1 MDTEL
6 DIIQRFFQEVE
17 NICTHEQALQEERNR
32 KGENYNLFSILNI
45 ERYELKHSALIAN
58 LLDPKGSH
66 GCGDAFL
73 RAFFEIA
80 LKERA
85 YPFEDCTHLHSY
97 TEYYTGPIAGD
108 TGGRID
114 ILVKSSHYGLI
125 IENKIYAGDQDKQL
139 IRYDNYGKEV
149 FGADGYLLVYLTL
162 YGYDASK
169 ESTAT
174 KSAEEVGY
182 LRLSYAEDIL
192 RWLEQ
197 CVRLADDKPLVRES
211 LNQYIRTIKQLTY
224 QDMNQENIQKIIELT
239 ISHSKTVATILAHEA
254 KIAKEIR
261 DKYIF
266 PKLEEYAKEKGWHFC
281 AKPDLTNPTEIQFQ
295 KDDYD
300 SCIFISAGNSRT
312 TTIWDRVWIGVEYIP
327 QHKTEAN
334 APIDKLICL
343 TESNDSY
350 PKGWEYLTP
359 WDWESAKNFD
369 KMKEEVVNKV
379 TKKLDEI
386 IKELGKEQIKQS
398 CHTLH
403 NSLITSEGKT
413 SSSSKEKEV

>member
-6 DIIQRFFQEVE
+6 DIQRFFQEVAS
-17 NICTHEQALQEERNR
+17 ICALEQAQQEERNR
-32 KGENYNLFSILNI
+32 KGENYNLFSILSI

-58 LLDPKGSH
+58 LFDPEGSH

-80 LKERA
+80 LKERT
-85 YPFEDCTHLHSY
+85 YLFEDCTLPHSY

-114 ILVKSSHYGLI
+114 ILVKSSRYGLI

-139 IRYDNYGKEV
+139 TRYDNYGRET

-162 YGYDASK
+162 YGCDASK

-197 CVRLADDKPLVRES
+197 CVRLADNKPLVRES

-224 QDMNQENIQKIIELT
+224 QDMNQKNIEKIIDLAVDHPEV
-239 ISHSKTVATILAHEA
+239 VATLSSKRDA
-254 KIAKEIR
+254 IAQGIR
-261 DKYIF
+261 KKYIF
-266 PKLEEYAKEKGWHFC
+266 DKLKEYADQKGWLF
-281 AKPDLTNPTEIQFQ
+281 DDTEITNPQGEPNIRFR
-295 KDDYD
+295 KEGWDG
-300 SCIFISAGNSRT
+300 SIIISADSENKKSNYGWWMNL
-312 TTIWDRVWIGVEYIP
+312 WIGIDSKEAGAKKLACLEKQSPEYP
-327 QHKTEAN
+327 M
-334 APIDKLICL
+334 
-343 TESNDSY
+343 
-350 PKGWEYLTP
+350 GWEYLTTP
-359 WDWESAKNFD
+359 NWYSAENFPA
-369 KMKEEVVNKV
+369 MKTSVAK
-379 TKKLDEI
+379 EI
-386 IKELGKEQIKQS
+386 ISKLNEIIEELSINK
-398 CHTLH
+398 
-403 NSLITSEGKT
+403 
-413 SSSSKEKEV
+413 

>member
-6 DIIQRFFQEVE
+6 DIQQFFQEVAS
-17 NICTHEQALQEERNR
+17 ICALEQAQQEERNR
-32 KGENYNLFSILNI
+32 KGENYNLFSILSI

-80 LKERA
+80 LKGTA
-85 YPFEDCTHLHSY
+85 YPFENSTPLDSR
-97 TEYYTGPIAGD
+97 TEHYTGPIAGD

-114 ILVKSSHYGLI
+114 ILVKSSQYGLI

-139 IRYDNYGKEV
+139 TRYDNYGKEI

-197 CVRLADDKPLVRES
+197 CARLAYDKPLVRES

-224 QDMNQENIQKIIELT
+224 QDMNQENIEKIIDLAVDHPEV
-239 ISHSKTVATILAHEA
+239 VATLSSNRDA
-254 KIAKEIR
+254 IAQRIR
-261 DKYIF
+261 KKYIF
-266 PKLEEYAKEKGWHFC
+266 DKLKEYADQKGWLF
-281 AKPDLTNPTEIQFQ
+281 DSTEIANP
-295 KDDYD
+295 KGDNKIRLRKEGWDGSIIIAAD
-300 SCIFISAGNSRT
+300 SEDKKSNYGWWMNL
-312 TTIWDRVWIGVEYIP
+312 WIGIDSKVTGAKKLACLEKQSPEYP
-327 QHKTEAN
+327 M
-334 APIDKLICL
+334 
-343 TESNDSY
+343 
-350 PKGWEYLTP
+350 GWEYLTTP
-359 WDWESAKNFD
+359 NWYSAENFPA
-369 KMKEEVVNKV
+369 MKTSVAQ
-379 TKKLDEI
+379 EI
-386 IKELGKEQIKQS
+386 ISKLNEIIEELGVK
-398 CHTLH
+398 
-403 NSLITSEGKT
+403 
-413 SSSSKEKEV
+413 

>member
-6 DIIQRFFQEVE
+6 DIQRFFQEVAS
-17 NICTHEQALQEERNR
+17 ICALGQAQQEERNR
-32 KGENYNLFSILNI
+32 KGENYNLFSILSI

-85 YPFEDCTHLHSY
+85 YPFEDCTLPHSD

-139 IRYDNYGKEV
+139 TRYDNYGKKT

-162 YGYDASK
+162 YGCDASK

-197 CVRLADDKPLVRES
+197 CVRLADNKPLVRES

-224 QDMNQENIQKIIELT
+224 QDMNQEDIQTIIDLAVDHPEV
-239 ISHSKTVATILAHEA
+239 VATLSSKRDA
-254 KIAKEIR
+254 IAQGIR
-261 DKYIF
+261 EKYIF
-266 PKLEEYAKEKGWHFC
+266 AELKKYADQKGW
-281 AKPDLTNPTEIQFQ
+281 LY
-295 KDDYD
+295 DDSESSYNEEEPKIRFRKEGWD
-300 SCIFISAGNSRT
+300 GSIIISADSEDKKSNYGWWINL
-312 TTIWDRVWIGVEYIP
+312 WIGIDSKVTGAKKLACLEKQSPEYP
-327 QHKTEAN
+327 M
-334 APIDKLICL
+334 
-343 TESNDSY
+343 
-350 PKGWEYLTP
+350 GWEYLTTP
-359 WDWESAKNFD
+359 NWYSAENFPA
-369 KMKEEVVNKV
+369 MKTSVAEEIIN
-379 TKKLDEI
+379 KLDEI
-386 IKELGKEQIKQS
+386 IEELGVK
-398 CHTLH
+398 
-403 NSLITSEGKT
+403 
-413 SSSSKEKEV
+413 

>member
-6 DIIQRFFQEVE
+6 DIQQFFQEVAR
-17 NICTHEQALQEERNR
+17 ICALEQAQQEERNR

-58 LLDPKGSH
+58 LLDPEGSH

-80 LKERA
+80 LKEGA
-85 YPFEDCTHLHSY
+85 YPFKDCTLPHSY

-114 ILVKSSHYGLI
+114 ILVESKSSHYGLI

-139 IRYDNYGKEV
+139 TRYDNYGKET
-149 FGADGYLLVYLTL
+149 FGADKYLLAYLTL

-197 CVRLADDKPLVRES
+197 CARLAYDKPLVRES

-224 QDMNQENIQKIIELT
+224 QDMNPKNIRKIINLAVDHPEV
-239 ISHSKTVATILAHEA
+239 VATLSSKRDA
-254 KIAKEIR
+254 IAQGIR
-261 DKYIF
+261 KKYIF
-266 PKLEEYAKEKGWHFC
+266 AKLKEYADQKGWQF
-281 AKPDLTNPTEIQFQ
+281 DDTEITNPQGEPNIRFR
-295 KDDYD
+295 KEGWDG
-300 SCIFISAGNSRT
+300 SIIISADSEDKKSNYGWWINL
-312 TTIWDRVWIGVEYIP
+312 WIGIDSKVTGAKKLACLEKQSPEYP
-327 QHKTEAN
+327 M
-334 APIDKLICL
+334 
-343 TESNDSY
+343 
-350 PKGWEYLTP
+350 GWEYLTTP
-359 WDWESAKNFD
+359 NWYSAENFPA
-369 KMKEEVVNKV
+369 MKTSVAQEIIN
-379 TKKLDEI
+379 KLDEI
-386 IKELGKEQIKQS
+386 IEELGVK
-398 CHTLH
+398 
-403 NSLITSEGKT
+403 
-413 SSSSKEKEV
+413 

>member
-1 MDTEL
+1 MD
-6 DIIQRFFQEVE
+6 IQQFFQEVAS
-17 NICTHEQALQEERNR
+17 ICALEQAQQEERNR
-32 KGENYNLFSILNI
+32 KGENYNLFSILSI

-80 LKERA
+80 LKGTA
-85 YPFEDCTHLHSY
+85 YPFENSTPLDSR
-97 TEYYTGPIAGD
+97 TEHYTGPIAGD

-197 CVRLADDKPLVRES
+197 CARLAYDKPLVRES

-224 QDMNQENIQKIIELT
+224 QDMNQEDIKKIINLAVDHPEV
-239 ISHSKTVATILAHEA
+239 VATLSSKRDA
-254 KIAKEIR
+254 IAQGIR
-261 DKYIF
+261 EKYIF
-266 PKLEEYAKEKGWHFC
+266 DKLRKYADQKGWLFDD
-281 AKPDLTNPTEIQFQ
+281 AEIANPKGDNKIRLRKEGWDGSI
-295 KDDYD
+295 
-300 SCIFISAGNSRT
+300 IISADSEDKKSNYGWWMNL
-312 TTIWDRVWIGVEYIP
+312 WIGIDSKEAGAKKLACLEKQSPEYP
-327 QHKTEAN
+327 M
-334 APIDKLICL
+334 
-343 TESNDSY
+343 
-350 PKGWEYLTP
+350 GWEYLTTQN
-359 WDWESAKNFD
+359 WYSAENFPA
-369 KMKEEVVNKV
+369 MKTSVAQ
-379 TKKLDEI
+379 EI
-386 IKELGKEQIKQS
+386 INKLNEIIEELGVK
-398 CHTLH
+398 
-403 NSLITSEGKT
+403 
-413 SSSSKEKEV
+413 

>member
-6 DIIQRFFQEVE
+6 NIIQRFFQEVE

-139 IRYDNYGKEV
+139 TRYDNYGKET
-149 FGADGYLLVYLTL
+149 FGADKYLLAYLTL

-197 CVRLADDKPLVRES
+197 CARLAYDKPLVRES

-224 QDMNQENIQKIIELT
+224 QDMNQEDIQKIIDLAVDHPEV
-239 ISHSKTVATILAHEA
+239 VATLSSKRDA
-254 KIAKEIR
+254 IAQGIR
-261 DKYIF
+261 EKYIF
-266 PKLEEYAKEKGWHFC
+266 DKLKEYADQKGW
-281 AKPDLTNPTEIQFQ
+281 LY
-295 KDDYD
+295 DDSESSYNEEEPKIRFRKEGWD
-300 SCIFISAGNSRT
+300 GSIIISADSEDKKSNYGWWMNL
-312 TTIWDRVWIGVEYIP
+312 WIGIDSKVTGAKKLACLEKQSPEYP
-327 QHKTEAN
+327 M
-334 APIDKLICL
+334 
-343 TESNDSY
+343 
-350 PKGWEYLTP
+350 GWEYLTTP
-359 WDWESAKNFD
+359 NWYSAENFPA
-369 KMKEEVVNKV
+369 MKTSVAEEIIN
-379 TKKLDEI
+379 KLDEI
-386 IKELGKEQIKQS
+386 IEELGVK
-398 CHTLH
+398 
-403 NSLITSEGKT
+403 
-413 SSSSKEKEV
+413 

>member
-1 MDTEL
+1 MDTKL
-6 DIIQRFFQEVE
+6 DIQRFFQEVAS
-17 NICTHEQALQEERNR
+17 ICALEQAQQKERNR
-32 KGENYNLFSILNI
+32 KGENYNLFSILSI

-58 LLDPKGSH
+58 LLDPEESH

-80 LKERA
+80 LKDLA
-85 YPFEDCTHLHSY
+85 YPFEDCTLPHSY

-139 IRYDNYGKEV
+139 TRYDNYGKET

-197 CVRLADDKPLVRES
+197 CARLADNKPLVRES

-224 QDMNQENIQKIIELT
+224 QDMNQENIQEIIDLAVDHPEV
-239 ISHSKTVATILAHEA
+239 VATLSSKRDA
-254 KIAKEIR
+254 IAQGIR
-261 DKYIF
+261 KKYIF
-266 PKLEEYAKEKGWHFC
+266 DKLKEYADQKGWLF
-281 AKPDLTNPTEIQFQ
+281 DDTEIANPEGDN
-295 KDDYD
+295 KIRLRKEGWDG
-300 SCIFISAGNSRT
+300 SIIISADSEDKKSNYGWWMNL
-312 TTIWDRVWIGVEYIP
+312 WIGIDSKEAGAKKLACLEKQSPEYP
-327 QHKTEAN
+327 M
-334 APIDKLICL
+334 
-343 TESNDSY
+343 
-350 PKGWEYLTP
+350 GWEYLTTP
-359 WDWESAKNFD
+359 NWYSAENFPA
-369 KMKEEVVNKV
+369 MKESVAKEIIN
-379 TKKLDEI
+379 KLDEI
-386 IKELGKEQIKQS
+386 IEELGVK
-398 CHTLH
+398 
-403 NSLITSEGKT
+403 
-413 SSSSKEKEV
+413 

>member
-6 DIIQRFFQEVE
+6 DIQRFFQEVAS
-17 NICTHEQALQEERNR
+17 ICTHEQALQEERHR

-114 ILVKSSHYGLI
+114 ILVTSSDYGLI

-139 IRYDNYGKEV
+139 TRYDNYGKEI

-197 CVRLADDKPLVRES
+197 CVQLADNKPLVRES

-224 QDMNQENIQKIIELT
+224 QDMNQENIQKIIDLAVDHPEV
-239 ISHSKTVATILAHEA
+239 VATLSSNRDA
-254 KIAKEIR
+254 IAQGIR
-261 DKYIF
+261 KKYIF
-266 PKLEEYAKEKGWHFC
+266 AELKKYADQKGW
-281 AKPDLTNPTEIQFQ
+281 LY
-295 KDDYD
+295 DDSESSYNEEEPKIRFRKEGWGG
-300 SCIFISAGNSRT
+300 SIIISADSEDKKSNYGWWTNL
-312 TTIWDRVWIGVEYIP
+312 WIGIDSKEAGAKKLTCLEKQSSEYP
-327 QHKTEAN
+327 M
-334 APIDKLICL
+334 
-343 TESNDSY
+343 
-350 PKGWEYLTP
+350 GWEYLTTP
-359 WDWESAKNFD
+359 NWYSAENFPA
-369 KMKEEVVNKV
+369 MKTSVAQEIID
-379 TKKLDEI
+379 KLDEI
-386 IKELGKEQIKQS
+386 IEELGIK
-398 CHTLH
+398 
-403 NSLITSEGKT
+403 
-413 SSSSKEKEV
+413 

>member
-6 DIIQRFFQEVE
+6 DIIQQFFQEVAS
-17 NICTHEQALQEERNR
+17 ICALEQSQQEERNR
-32 KGENYNLFSILNI
+32 KGENYNLFSILSI

-139 IRYDNYGKEV
+139 TRYDNYGKET
-149 FGADGYLLVYLTL
+149 FGADKYLLAYLTL

-197 CVRLADDKPLVRES
+197 CARLAYDKPLVRES

-224 QDMNQENIQKIIELT
+224 QDMNQENIQEIIDLAVDHPEV
-239 ISHSKTVATILAHEA
+239 VATLSSKRDA
-254 KIAKEIR
+254 IAQGIR
-261 DKYIF
+261 KKYIF
-266 PKLEEYAKEKGWHFC
+266 DKLKEYADQKGWLF
-281 AKPDLTNPTEIQFQ
+281 DSTEIANP
-295 KDDYD
+295 KGDNKIRLRKEGWDGSIIIAAD
-300 SCIFISAGNSRT
+300 SEDKKSNYGWWINL
-312 TTIWDRVWIGVEYIP
+312 WIGIDSKVTGAKKLACLEKQSPEYP
-327 QHKTEAN
+327 M
-334 APIDKLICL
+334 
-343 TESNDSY
+343 
-350 PKGWEYLTP
+350 GWEYLTTP
-359 WDWESAKNFD
+359 NWYSAENFPA
-369 KMKEEVVNKV
+369 MKESVAKEIIN
-379 TKKLDEI
+379 KLDEI
-386 IKELGKEQIKQS
+386 
-398 CHTLH
+398 
-403 NSLITSEGKT
+403 
-413 SSSSKEKEV
+413 

>member
-6 DIIQRFFQEVE
+6 DIQRFFQKVE
-17 NICTHEQALQEERNR
+17 KICTHEQALQKERYH
-32 KGENYNLFSILNI
+32 KGENYNLFSILRI
-45 ERYELKHSALIAN
+45 EGSELKHSALIAN

-73 RAFFEIA
+73 RAFFKIA
-80 LKERA
+80 LKGTA
-85 YPFEDCTHLHSY
+85 YPFEDCTLPHSY

-114 ILVKSSHYGLI
+114 ILVKSSCYGLI

-139 IRYDNYGKEV
+139 TRYDNYGKET
-149 FGADGYLLVYLTL
+149 FGADKYLLAYLTL
-162 YGYDASK
+162 YGHDASK

-197 CVRLADDKPLVRES
+197 CVRLADNKPLVRES

-224 QDMNQENIQKIIELT
+224 QDMNQENIQKIIDLT
-239 ISHSKTVATILAHEA
+239 ISHSKTVNTILAHEA

-266 PKLEEYAKEKGWHFC
+266 PKLEEYAKKKGWHFC
-281 AKPDLTNPTEIQFQ
+281 PKPDLTNPTEIQFQ

-300 SCIFISAGNSRT
+300 SCIFISAGYSRKT
-312 TTIWDRVWIGVEYIP
+312 TTWDRVWIGVEDIP

-343 TESNDSY
+343 TESTNYY

-359 WDWESAKNFD
+359 GDWESAKNFHT
-369 KMKEEVVNKV
+369 MKESVAEEIIS
-379 TKKLDEI
+379 KLDKI
-386 IKELGKEQIKQS
+386 IKELGVK
-398 CHTLH
+398 
-403 NSLITSEGKT
+403 
-413 SSSSKEKEV
+413 

>member
-6 DIIQRFFQEVE
+6 DIQLFFQKVAS
-17 NICTHEQALQEERNR
+17 ICTLGQAQQEERNR
-32 KGENYNLFSILNI
+32 NGENYNLFSILSI

-58 LLDPKGSH
+58 LLNPKGSH

-80 LKERA
+80 LKERT
-85 YPFEDCTHLHSY
+85 YPFEDCTLPHSY

-114 ILVKSSHYGLI
+114 ILVKSSHYRLI

-139 IRYDNYGKEV
+139 TRYDNYGKET

-162 YGYDASK
+162 YGCDASK

-197 CVRLADDKPLVRES
+197 CVRLAYNKPLVRES

-224 QDMNQENIQKIIELT
+224 QDMNQEDIQKIIDLAVDYPEV
-239 ISHSKTVATILAHEA
+239 VATLSSKRDA
-254 KIAKEIR
+254 IAQGIR
-261 DKYIF
+261 EKYIF
-266 PKLEEYAKEKGWHFC
+266 AELRKYADQKGW
-281 AKPDLTNPTEIQFQ
+281 LY
-295 KDDYD
+295 DDSESSYNEEEPKIRFHKEGWD
-300 SCIFISAGNSRT
+300 GSIIISADSEDKKSNYGWWMNL
-312 TTIWDRVWIGVEYIP
+312 WIGIDSKEAGAHKLACLKQKNDEYP
-327 QHKTEAN
+327 M
-334 APIDKLICL
+334 
-343 TESNDSY
+343 
-350 PKGWEYLTP
+350 GWEYLTTP
-359 WDWESAKNFD
+359 NWYSAENFPA
-369 KMKEEVVNKV
+369 MKTSVAQEIIN
-379 TKKLDEI
+379 KLDEI
-386 IKELGKEQIKQS
+386 IEELGIK
-398 CHTLH
+398 
-403 NSLITSEGKT
+403 
-413 SSSSKEKEV
+413 

>member
-6 DIIQRFFQEVE
+6 DIQQFFREVE
-17 NICTHEQALQEERNR
+17 NICTREQALQEERHR

-114 ILVKSSHYGLI
+114 ILVESKSKSSHYGLI

-139 IRYDNYGKEV
+139 TRYDNYGKET

-162 YGYDASK
+162 YGCDASK

-197 CVRLADDKPLVRES
+197 CVRLADNKPLVRES

-224 QDMNQENIQKIIELT
+224 QDMNQENIQTIIDLAVDHPEV
-239 ISHSKTVATILAHEA
+239 VATLSSKRDA
-254 KIAKEIR
+254 IAQGIR
-261 DKYIF
+261 KKYIF
-266 PKLEEYAKEKGWHFC
+266 DKLKEYADQKGW
-281 AKPDLTNPTEIQFQ
+281 LY
-295 KDDYD
+295 DDSESSYNEEEPKIRFRKEGWD
-300 SCIFISAGNSRT
+300 GSIIISADSENKKSNYGWWMNL
-312 TTIWDRVWIGVEYIP
+312 WIGIDSKEAGAKKLACLEKQSPEYP
-327 QHKTEAN
+327 M
-334 APIDKLICL
+334 
-343 TESNDSY
+343 
-350 PKGWEYLTP
+350 GWEYLTTP
-359 WDWESAKNFD
+359 NWYSAENFPA
-369 KMKEEVVNKV
+369 MKTSVAE
-379 TKKLDEI
+379 EI
-386 IKELGKEQIKQS
+386 ISKLNEIIEELGIK
-398 CHTLH
+398 
-403 NSLITSEGKT
+403 
-413 SSSSKEKEV
+413 

>member
-6 DIIQRFFQEVE
+6 DIQRFFQEVAS
-17 NICTHEQALQEERNR
+17 ICALGQAQQEERNR
-32 KGENYNLFSILNI
+32 KGENYNLFSILSI

-80 LKERA
+80 LKERT
-85 YPFEDCTHLHSY
+85 YLFEDCTLPHSY

-139 IRYDNYGKEV
+139 TRYDNYGRET

-162 YGYDASK
+162 YGCDASK

-182 LRLSYAEDIL
+182 LRLSYAKDIL
-192 RWLEQ
+192 LWLKE
-197 CVRLADDKPLVRES
+197 CVRLADNKPLVRES

-224 QDMNQENIQKIIELT
+224 QDMNQEDIQKIIDLAVDHPEV
-239 ISHSKTVATILAHEA
+239 VATLSSKRDA
-254 KIAKEIR
+254 IAQGIR
-261 DKYIF
+261 EKYIF
-266 PKLEEYAKEKGWHFC
+266 DKLKEYADQKGW
-281 AKPDLTNPTEIQFQ
+281 LY
-295 KDDYD
+295 DDSESSYNEEEPKIRFRKEGWD
-300 SCIFISAGNSRT
+300 GSIIISADSEDKKSNYGWWMNL
-312 TTIWDRVWIGVEYIP
+312 WIGIDSKVTGAKKLACLEKQSPEYP
-327 QHKTEAN
+327 M
-334 APIDKLICL
+334 
-343 TESNDSY
+343 
-350 PKGWEYLTP
+350 GWEYLTTP
-359 WDWESAKNFD
+359 NWYSAENFPA
-369 KMKEEVVNKV
+369 MKTSVAQEIIN
-379 TKKLDEI
+379 KLDEI
-386 IKELGKEQIKQS
+386 IEELGIK
-398 CHTLH
+398 
-403 NSLITSEGKT
+403 
-413 SSSSKEKEV
+413 

>member
-6 DIIQRFFQEVE
+6 DIQRFFQEVAS
-17 NICTHEQALQEERNR
+17 ICALGQAQQEERNR
-32 KGENYNLFSILNI
+32 KGENYNLFSILSI

-80 LKERA
+80 LKGTA
-85 YPFEDCTHLHSY
+85 YPFEKCTLPHSY

-139 IRYDNYGKEV
+139 TRYDNYGKET

-162 YGYDASK
+162 YGCDASK

-182 LRLSYAEDIL
+182 LRLSYAKDIL
-192 RWLEQ
+192 LWLKE
-197 CVRLADDKPLVRES
+197 CVRLADNKPLVRES

-224 QDMNQENIQKIIELT
+224 QDMNQEDIQKIIDLAVDHPEV
-239 ISHSKTVATILAHEA
+239 VATLSSKRDA
-254 KIAKEIR
+254 IAEGIR
-261 DKYIF
+261 EKYIF
-266 PKLEEYAKEKGWHFC
+266 AKLKEYADQKGW
-281 AKPDLTNPTEIQFQ
+281 LY
-295 KDDYD
+295 DDSESSYNEEEPKIRFRKEGWD
-300 SCIFISAGNSRT
+300 GSIIISADSEDKKSNYGWWMNL
-312 TTIWDRVWIGVEYIP
+312 WIGIDSKVTGAKKLACLEKQSPEYP
-327 QHKTEAN
+327 M
-334 APIDKLICL
+334 
-343 TESNDSY
+343 
-350 PKGWEYLTP
+350 GWEYLTTP
-359 WDWESAKNFD
+359 NWYSAENFPA
-369 KMKEEVVNKV
+369 MKTSVAQEIIS
-379 TKKLDEI
+379 KLDEI
-386 IKELGKEQIKQS
+386 IEELGVK
-398 CHTLH
+398 
-403 NSLITSEGKT
+403 
-413 SSSSKEKEV
+413 

>member
-6 DIIQRFFQEVE
+6 DIQQFFREVE
-17 NICTHEQALQEERNR
+17 NICTREQALQEERHR

-114 ILVKSSHYGLI
+114 ILVKSSCYGLI

-139 IRYDNYGKEV
+139 TRYDNYGKKTL
-149 FGADGYLLVYLTL
+149 GAGKYLLAYLTL

-169 ESTAT
+169 ESTST
-174 KSAEEVGY
+174 KSAEEVAY

-197 CVRLADDKPLVRES
+197 CVRLADNKPLVRES

-224 QDMNQENIQKIIELT
+224 QDMNQEDIQKIIDLAVDHPEV
-239 ISHSKTVATILAHEA
+239 VATLSSKRDA
-254 KIAKEIR
+254 IAQGIR
-261 DKYIF
+261 EKYIF
-266 PKLEEYAKEKGWHFC
+266 AELKKYADQKGW
-281 AKPDLTNPTEIQFQ
+281 LY
-295 KDDYD
+295 DDSESSYNEEEPKIRFRKEGWD
-300 SCIFISAGNSRT
+300 GSIIISADSEDKKSNYGWWMNL
-312 TTIWDRVWIGVEYIP
+312 WIGIDSKVTGAKKLACLEKQSPEYP
-327 QHKTEAN
+327 M
-334 APIDKLICL
+334 
-343 TESNDSY
+343 
-350 PKGWEYLTP
+350 GWEYLTTP
-359 WDWESAKNFD
+359 NWYSAENFPA
-369 KMKEEVVNKV
+369 MKTSVAEEIISKLNEIIEELGVNK
-379 TKKLDEI
+379 
-386 IKELGKEQIKQS
+386 
-398 CHTLH
+398 
-403 NSLITSEGKT
+403 
-413 SSSSKEKEV
+413 

>member
-6 DIIQRFFQEVE
+6 DIQRFFQEVAS
-17 NICTHEQALQEERNR
+17 ICALGQAQQEERNR
-32 KGENYNLFSILNI
+32 KGENYNLFSILSI

-80 LKERA
+80 LKGTA
-85 YPFEDCTHLHSY
+85 YPFEKCTLPHSY

-139 IRYDNYGKEV
+139 TRYDNYGKET

-162 YGYDASK
+162 YGCDASK

-197 CVRLADDKPLVRES
+197 CVRLADNKPLVRES
-211 LNQYIRTIKQLTY
+211 LNQYIRTIKHLTY
-224 QDMNQENIQKIIELT
+224 QDMNQEDIKKIIDLAVDHPEV
-239 ISHSKTVATILAHEA
+239 VATLSSKRDA
-254 KIAKEIR
+254 IAQGIR
-261 DKYIF
+261 EKYIF
-266 PKLEEYAKEKGWHFC
+266 AELKKYADQKGW
-281 AKPDLTNPTEIQFQ
+281 LY
-295 KDDYD
+295 DDSESSYNEEEPKIRFRKEGWD
-300 SCIFISAGNSRT
+300 GSIIISADSEDKKSNYGWWMNL
-312 TTIWDRVWIGVEYIP
+312 WIGIDSKVTGAKKLACLEKQSPEYP
-327 QHKTEAN
+327 M
-334 APIDKLICL
+334 
-343 TESNDSY
+343 
-350 PKGWEYLTP
+350 GWEYLTTP
-359 WDWESAKNFD
+359 NWYSAENFPA
-369 KMKEEVVNKV
+369 MKTSVAQEIIS
-379 TKKLDEI
+379 KLDEI
-386 IKELGKEQIKQS
+386 IEELGVK
-398 CHTLH
+398 
-403 NSLITSEGKT
+403 
-413 SSSSKEKEV
+413 

>member
-6 DIIQRFFQEVE
+6 NIQRFFQEVAS
-17 NICTHEQALQEERNR
+17 ICALEQAQQEERNR
-32 KGENYNLFSILNI
+32 KGENYNLFSILSI

-85 YPFEDCTHLHSY
+85 YPFEGCTLPDSD

-114 ILVKSSHYGLI
+114 ILVTSSDYGLI

-139 IRYDNYGKEV
+139 TRYDNYGKET
-149 FGADGYLLVYLTL
+149 FGAGGYLLVYLTL

-197 CVRLADDKPLVRES
+197 CVRLADNKPLVRES

-224 QDMNQENIQKIIELT
+224 QDMNQENIQTIIDLAVDHPEV
-239 ISHSKTVATILAHEA
+239 VATLSSKRDA
-254 KIAKEIR
+254 IAQGIR
-261 DKYIF
+261 EKYIF
-266 PKLEEYAKEKGWHFC
+266 AKLKEYADQKGW
-281 AKPDLTNPTEIQFQ
+281 LY
-295 KDDYD
+295 DDSESSYNEEEPKIRFRKEGWD
-300 SCIFISAGNSRT
+300 GSIIISADSENKKSNYGWWMNL
-312 TTIWDRVWIGVEYIP
+312 WIGIDSKEAGAKKLACLEKQSPEYP
-327 QHKTEAN
+327 M
-334 APIDKLICL
+334 
-343 TESNDSY
+343 
-350 PKGWEYLTP
+350 GWEYLTTP
-359 WDWESAKNFD
+359 NWYSAENFPA
-369 KMKEEVVNKV
+369 MKTSVAEEIIS
-379 TKKLDEI
+379 KLDEI
-386 IKELGKEQIKQS
+386 IEELGIK
-398 CHTLH
+398 
-403 NSLITSEGKT
+403 
-413 SSSSKEKEV
+413 

>member
-6 DIIQRFFQEVE
+6 DIQRFFREVE
-17 NICTHEQALQEERNR
+17 NICTHEQELQEERHR

-85 YPFEDCTHLHSY
+85 YPFKDCTHLHSY

-114 ILVKSSHYGLI
+114 ILVKSSSYGLI

-139 IRYDNYGKEV
+139 TRYDNYGKET
-149 FGADGYLLVYLTL
+149 FGADKYLLAYLTL

-174 KSAEEVGY
+174 KSAEEVAY

-197 CVRLADDKPLVRES
+197 CARLAYDKPLVRES

-224 QDMNQENIQKIIELT
+224 QDMNQENIQKIIDLAIDHPEV
-239 ISHSKTVATILAHEA
+239 VATLSSKRDA
-254 KIAKEIR
+254 IAQGIR
-261 DKYIF
+261 EKYIF
-266 PKLEEYAKEKGWHFC
+266 DELKEYAAKKGWLF
-281 AKPDLTNPTEIQFQ
+281 DDTEIANP
-295 KDDYD
+295 KGDNKIRLRKEGWDG
-300 SCIFISAGNSRT
+300 SIIISADSEDKKSNYGWWINL
-312 TTIWDRVWIGVEYIP
+312 WIGIDSKVTGAKKLACLEKQSPEYP
-327 QHKTEAN
+327 M
-334 APIDKLICL
+334 
-343 TESNDSY
+343 
-350 PKGWEYLTP
+350 GWEYLTTP
-359 WDWESAKNFD
+359 NWYSAENFPA
-369 KMKEEVVNKV
+369 MKESVAEEIIN
-379 TKKLDEI
+379 KLDEI
-386 IKELGKEQIKQS
+386 IEELGVK
-398 CHTLH
+398 
-403 NSLITSEGKT
+403 
-413 SSSSKEKEV
+413 

>member
-6 DIIQRFFQEVE
+6 DIQRFFQEVAS
-17 NICTHEQALQEERNR
+17 ICALEQAQQEERNR
-32 KGENYNLFSILNI
+32 KGENYNLFSILSI

-80 LKERA
+80 LKGTA
-85 YPFEDCTHLHSY
+85 YPFEECTLPHSY

-114 ILVKSSHYGLI
+114 ILVESKSSHYGLI

-139 IRYDNYGKEV
+139 TRYDNYGKET
-149 FGADGYLLVYLTL
+149 FGAGGYLLVYLTL

-197 CVRLADDKPLVRES
+197 CVRLADNKPLVRES

-224 QDMNQENIQKIIELT
+224 QDMNQENIQTIIDLAVDHPEV
-239 ISHSKTVATILAHEA
+239 VATLSSKRDA
-254 KIAKEIR
+254 IAQGIR
-261 DKYIF
+261 EKYIF
-266 PKLEEYAKEKGWHFC
+266 AKLKEYADQKGW
-281 AKPDLTNPTEIQFQ
+281 LY
-295 KDDYD
+295 DDSESSYNEEEPKIRFRKEGWD
-300 SCIFISAGNSRT
+300 GSIIISADSEDKKSNYGWWINL
-312 TTIWDRVWIGVEYIP
+312 WIGIDSKVTGAKKLACLEKQSPEYP
-327 QHKTEAN
+327 M
-334 APIDKLICL
+334 
-343 TESNDSY
+343 
-350 PKGWEYLTP
+350 GWEYLTTP
-359 WDWESAKNFD
+359 NWYSAENFPA
-369 KMKEEVVNKV
+369 MKTSVAEEIIS
-379 TKKLDEI
+379 KLDEI
-386 IKELGKEQIKQS
+386 IEELGIK
-398 CHTLH
+398 
-403 NSLITSEGKT
+403 
-413 SSSSKEKEV
+413 

>member
-6 DIIQRFFQEVE
+6 DIQQFFQEVAS
-17 NICTHEQALQEERNR
+17 ICALEQAQQEERNR
-32 KGENYNLFSILNI
+32 KGENYNLFSILSI

-139 IRYDNYGKEV
+139 TRYDNYGKET

-197 CVRLADDKPLVRES
+197 CARLAYDKPLVRES

-224 QDMNQENIQKIIELT
+224 QDMNQENIQTIIDLAVDHPEV
-239 ISHSKTVATILAHEA
+239 VATLSSKRDA
-254 KIAKEIR
+254 IAQGIR
-261 DKYIF
+261 KKYIF
-266 PKLEEYAKEKGWHFC
+266 AKLKEYADQKGW
-281 AKPDLTNPTEIQFQ
+281 LY
-295 KDDYD
+295 DDSESSYNEEEPKIRFRKEGWD
-300 SCIFISAGNSRT
+300 GSIIISADSEDKKSNYGWWINL
-312 TTIWDRVWIGVEYIP
+312 WIGIDSKVTGAKKLACLEKQSPEYP
-327 QHKTEAN
+327 M
-334 APIDKLICL
+334 
-343 TESNDSY
+343 
-350 PKGWEYLTP
+350 GWEYLTTP
-359 WDWESAKNFD
+359 NWYSAENFPA
-369 KMKEEVVNKV
+369 MKESVAEEITN
-379 TKKLDEI
+379 KLDEI
-386 IKELGKEQIKQS
+386 IEELGIK
-398 CHTLH
+398 
-403 NSLITSEGKT
+403 
-413 SSSSKEKEV
+413 

>member
-6 DIIQRFFQEVE
+6 DIQRFFQEVAS
-17 NICTHEQALQEERNR
+17 ICALGQAQQEERNR
-32 KGENYNLFSILNI
+32 KGENYNLFSILSI

-58 LLDPKGSH
+58 LFDPEGSH

-80 LKERA
+80 LKERT
-85 YPFEDCTHLHSY
+85 YLFEDCTLPHSY

-139 IRYDNYGKEV
+139 TRYDNYGRET

-162 YGYDASK
+162 YGCDASK

-197 CVRLADDKPLVRES
+197 CVRLADNKPLVRES

-224 QDMNQENIQKIIELT
+224 QDMNQKNIEKIIDLAVDHPEV
-239 ISHSKTVATILAHEA
+239 VATLSSKRDA
-254 KIAKEIR
+254 IAQGIR
-261 DKYIF
+261 KKYIF
-266 PKLEEYAKEKGWHFC
+266 DKLKEYADQKGWLF
-281 AKPDLTNPTEIQFQ
+281 DDTEITNPQGEPNIRFR
-295 KDDYD
+295 KEGWDG
-300 SCIFISAGNSRT
+300 SIIISADSENKKSNYGWWMNL
-312 TTIWDRVWIGVEYIP
+312 WIGIDSKEAGAKKLACLEKQSPEYP
-327 QHKTEAN
+327 M
-334 APIDKLICL
+334 
-343 TESNDSY
+343 
-350 PKGWEYLTP
+350 GWEYLTTP
-359 WDWESAKNFD
+359 NWYSAENFPA
-369 KMKEEVVNKV
+369 MKTSVAK
-379 TKKLDEI
+379 EI
-386 IKELGKEQIKQS
+386 ISKLNEIIEELSIK
-398 CHTLH
+398 
-403 NSLITSEGKT
+403 
-413 SSSSKEKEV
+413 

>member
-1 MDTEL
+1 MDTKL
-6 DIIQRFFQEVE
+6 DIQRFFQKVE
-17 NICTHEQALQEERNR
+17 KICTHEQALQKERYH
-32 KGENYNLFSILNI
+32 KGENYNLFSILRI
-45 ERYELKHSALIAN
+45 EGSELKHSALIAN
-58 LLDPKGSH
+58 LLDPEGSH

-80 LKERA
+80 LKGTA
-85 YPFEDCTHLHSY
+85 YPFEDCTLPHSY

-139 IRYDNYGKEV
+139 TRYDNYGKET

-197 CVRLADDKPLVRES
+197 CARLADNKPLVRES

-224 QDMNQENIQKIIELT
+224 QDMNQEDIKKIIDLAVDYPEV
-239 ISHSKTVATILAHEA
+239 VATLSSKRDA
-254 KIAKEIR
+254 IAQGIR
-261 DKYIF
+261 EKYIF
-266 PKLEEYAKEKGWHFC
+266 AELKKYADQKGWLYDDSESSYNEEEPKIRFC
-281 AKPDLTNPTEIQFQ
+281 KEGWGGSI
-295 KDDYD
+295 
-300 SCIFISAGNSRT
+300 IISADSEGKKSNYG
-312 TTIWDRVWIGVEYIP
+312 WWMNLWIGIDSKVTGAKKLACLEKQSPEYP
-327 QHKTEAN
+327 M
-334 APIDKLICL
+334 
-343 TESNDSY
+343 
-350 PKGWEYLTP
+350 GWEYLTTP
-359 WDWESAKNFD
+359 NWYSAENFPA
-369 KMKEEVVNKV
+369 MKTSVAQEIIN
-379 TKKLDEI
+379 KLDEI
-386 IKELGKEQIKQS
+386 IEELGIK
-398 CHTLH
+398 
-403 NSLITSEGKT
+403 
-413 SSSSKEKEV
+413 

>member
-6 DIIQRFFQEVE
+6 DIQRFFQEVAS
-17 NICTHEQALQEERNR
+17 ICALGQAQQEERNR
-32 KGENYNLFSILNI
+32 KGENYNLFSILSI

-80 LKERA
+80 LKGTA
-85 YPFEDCTHLHSY
+85 YPFESSTPPNSY
-97 TEYYTGPIAGD
+97 TEHYIGPIAGD

-114 ILVKSSHYGLI
+114 ILVESSRYGLI

-139 IRYDNYGKEV
+139 IRYDNYGKET

-197 CVRLADDKPLVRES
+197 CARLAYDKPLVRES

-224 QDMNQENIQKIIELT
+224 QDMNQEKIIDLAVDHPEV
-239 ISHSKTVATILAHEA
+239 VATLSSKRDA
-254 KIAKEIR
+254 IAQGIR
-261 DKYIF
+261 EKYIF
-266 PKLEEYAKEKGWHFC
+266 AELRKYADQKGLQF
-281 AKPDLTNPTEIQFQ
+281 DDTEITNPQGEPNIRFR
-295 KDDYD
+295 KEGWDG
-300 SCIFISAGNSRT
+300 SIIISADSENKKSNYGWWMNL
-312 TTIWDRVWIGVEYIP
+312 WIGIDSKEAGAKKLACLEKQSPEYP
-327 QHKTEAN
+327 M
-334 APIDKLICL
+334 
-343 TESNDSY
+343 
-350 PKGWEYLTP
+350 GWEYLTTP
-359 WDWESAKNFD
+359 NWYSAENFPA
-369 KMKEEVVNKV
+369 MKESVAKEIIN
-379 TKKLDEI
+379 KLDEI
-386 IKELGKEQIKQS
+386 IEELGVK
-398 CHTLH
+398 
-403 NSLITSEGKT
+403 
-413 SSSSKEKEV
+413 

>member
-1 MDTEL
+1 MDKKQ
-6 DIIQRFFQEVE
+6 DIQRFFQEVAS
-17 NICTHEQALQEERNR
+17 ICTHEQALQEERHR

-73 RAFFEIA
+73 KAFFEIA

-114 ILVKSSHYGLI
+114 ILVTSSDYGLI

-139 IRYDNYGKEV
+139 TRYDNYGKEI

-162 YGYDASK
+162 YGCDASK

-174 KSAEEVGY
+174 KSAEEVAY

-192 RWLEQ
+192 RWLGQ
-197 CVRLADDKPLVRES
+197 CVRLADNKPLVRES

-224 QDMNQENIQKIIELT
+224 QDMNQEDIEKIIDLAVDHPEV
-239 ISHSKTVATILAHEA
+239 VATLSSKRDA
-254 KIAKEIR
+254 IAQRIR
-261 DKYIF
+261 KKYIF
-266 PKLEEYAKEKGWHFC
+266 DELKEYAAKKGWLF
-281 AKPDLTNPTEIQFQ
+281 DNTEIANP
-295 KDDYD
+295 KGDNKIRLRKEGWEG
-300 SCIFISAGNSRT
+300 SIIISADSEDKKSNYGWWINL
-312 TTIWDRVWIGVEYIP
+312 WIGIDSKVTGAKKLACLEKQSPEYP
-327 QHKTEAN
+327 M
-334 APIDKLICL
+334 
-343 TESNDSY
+343 
-350 PKGWEYLTP
+350 GWEYLTTP
-359 WDWESAKNFD
+359 NWYSAENFPA
-369 KMKEEVVNKV
+369 MKTSVAEEIIN
-379 TKKLDEI
+379 KLDQI
-386 IKELGKEQIKQS
+386 IEELGIK
-398 CHTLH
+398 
-403 NSLITSEGKT
+403 
-413 SSSSKEKEV
+413 

>member
-6 DIIQRFFQEVE
+6 DIQRFFQEVAS
-17 NICTHEQALQEERNR
+17 ICALEQAQQEERNR
-32 KGENYNLFSILNI
+32 KGENYNLFSILSI

-80 LKERA
+80 LKDLA
-85 YPFEDCTHLHSY
+85 YPFEDCTLPDSY
-97 TEYYTGPIAGD
+97 TEYYTGPISGD

-114 ILVKSSHYGLI
+114 ILVKSSRYGLI

-139 IRYDNYGKEV
+139 IRYDNYGKET

-197 CVRLADDKPLVRES
+197 CVRLADNKPLVRES

-224 QDMNQENIQKIIELT
+224 QDMNQEDIQKIIDLAVDHPEV
-239 ISHSKTVATILAHEA
+239 VATLSSKRDA
-254 KIAKEIR
+254 IAEGIR
-261 DKYIF
+261 EKYIF
-266 PKLEEYAKEKGWHFC
+266 AKLEKYADQKGW
-281 AKPDLTNPTEIQFQ
+281 LY
-295 KDDYD
+295 DDSESSYNEEEPKIRLRKEGWD
-300 SCIFISAGNSRT
+300 GSIIISADSENKKSNYGWWMNL
-312 TTIWDRVWIGVEYIP
+312 WIGIDSKVTGAKKLACLEKQSPEYP
-327 QHKTEAN
+327 M
-334 APIDKLICL
+334 
-343 TESNDSY
+343 
-350 PKGWEYLTP
+350 GWEYLTTP
-359 WDWESAKNFD
+359 NWYSAENFPA
-369 KMKEEVVNKV
+369 MKTSVAE
-379 TKKLDEI
+379 EI
-386 IKELGKEQIKQS
+386 ISKLNEIIEELGIK
-398 CHTLH
+398 
-403 NSLITSEGKT
+403 
-413 SSSSKEKEV
+413 